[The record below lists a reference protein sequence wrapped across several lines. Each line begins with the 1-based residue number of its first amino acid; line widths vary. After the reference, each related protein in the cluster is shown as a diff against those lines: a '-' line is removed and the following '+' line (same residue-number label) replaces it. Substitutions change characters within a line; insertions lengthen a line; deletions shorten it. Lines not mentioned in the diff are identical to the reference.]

1 MKVGVVSLGCSKN
14 LVDSEVLLGEL
25 CARGFTV
32 TPDAAEADVI
42 VINTCGF
49 IEPAKQE
56 SINTILEMAR
66 FKTEGACCLLVVCGC
81 LSERYRK
88 ELEEEMPEV
97 DLLWGV
103 KDQKGLAARIA
114 ARVSHGADVEDEAVR
129 VLTTPPYRAYLRIAD
144 GCDNRCAYCAI
155 PLIRGGR
162 VSVPMEKLVA
172 EAEALAARG
181 VKELTLIAQDT
192 SAYGLD
198 LYGKPALSDLLKALA
213 KIEALHWIRVLYTY
227 PNTVDVELLDTI
239 QNEPKI
245 ANYIDMPIQHIDDD
259 MLRAMNRHGSS
270 AHIQA
275 VMQSIRERNAGFIL
289 RTTVMV
295 GFPGETGEQ
304 FGRLTDF
311 LKKQGIDRV
320 GAFAFSPE
328 DGTAAAQME
337 GQIPE
342 DVKAARLDAVMRMQS
357 DIALQRNRLRIG
369 ETCEV
374 LTERVL
380 EKEAYGRSYAEA
392 PEVDGLIRFV
402 RKGTMLH
409 PGDFTMV
416 KITGAKPYD
425 LEGEEI

>member
-1 MKVGVVSLGCSKN
+1 MRVGVVSLGCSKN

-32 TPDAAEADVI
+32 TPEAASAEVI
-42 VINTCGF
+42 IINTCGF

-66 FKTEGACCLLVVCGC
+66 YKEAGTCRLLVVCGC
-81 LSERYRK
+81 LSQRYRQ
-88 ELEEEMPEV
+88 ELEAEMPEV
-97 DLLWGV
+97 DLFWGV
-103 KDQKGLAARIA
+103 KDQKGLAEQIA
-114 ARVSHGADVEDEAVR
+114 ARVHVCADAANASVR

-162 VSVPMEKLVA
+162 VSVPMEKLIE
-172 EAEALAARG
+172 EAEALASRG

-198 LYGKPALSDLLKALA
+198 LYGKPALSALLKALA
-213 KIEALHWIRVLYTY
+213 KIESLHWIRVLYTY
-227 PNTVDVELLDTI
+227 PNTVDAELLDTI

-295 GFPGETGEQ
+295 GFPGETEER
-304 FGRLTDF
+304 FGRLAEF
-311 LKKQGIDRV
+311 LKRQGIDRV

-328 DGTAAAQME
+328 DGTAAAEME

-342 DVKAARLDAVMRMQS
+342 AVKQARLDAVMRMQS
-357 DIALQRNRLRIG
+357 EISLQRNERRIG

-402 RKGTMLH
+402 RTGRTLH